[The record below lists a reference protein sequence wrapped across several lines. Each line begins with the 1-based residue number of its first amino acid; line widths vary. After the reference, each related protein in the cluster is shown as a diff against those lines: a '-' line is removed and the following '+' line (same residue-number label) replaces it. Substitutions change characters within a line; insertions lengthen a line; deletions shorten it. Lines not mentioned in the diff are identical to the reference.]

1 MLFRKCGVNLSL
13 FVFGFMCYVIGS
25 CLWYM
30 FAWLV
35 ACCDCLYLW
44 LLSMGIVLILGG
56 FARLWCF
63 LL

>member
-1 MLFRKCGVNLSL
+1 MLFRKRGVNLSL

-44 LLSMGIVLILGG
+44 LLPMGIVLM
-56 FARLWCF
+56 F
-63 LL
+63 